1 MSNHRTGLKRIWA
14 ALCAFA
20 MCATVCVATGHAAF
34 AKTATDDSNVVASL
48 KYMSELNRLRQTNRA
63 RLTAQQIADAQNEDN
78 GADMSADQVQSNA
91 ADGYTVP
98 ELKVNWDLMS
108 WAQKRADALAE
119 RAVVNEDGPISHD
132 DMYTGK
138 PDWLDKHNLGENPDY
153 QDGTYYFGPEA
164 LFIGYPET
172 GLDDHNPIKS
182 WYSELTAKPGSDRQ
196 GYGHYLTEV
205 SPLADSAGMASAQ
218 VASGRWKG
226 ATIVVLEIGYV
237 GYRGGRGTNET
248 VKEALE
254 RYVGTTYTVKYHANG
269 GTGTMSDQKVE
280 ADSSFYLSNNHFTRI
295 GYGFKGWNTK
305 PDGSGT
311 SYSEYD
317 GIYNAVD
324 PGETLDLYAQWT
336 PNTYYVDF
344 SSNNGWGGDRRSFT
358 YDQAQKLPTPEEVGI
373 SKEHYKFS
381 GWNTKDDGTG
391 TSYQAGQSVKN
402 LTTQPNGIVTLYA
415 MWKQMYTVYFRAY
428 DSVPEYS
435 EEQQVLDG
443 DTAKKPA
450 DPTRPGF
457 VFRGWTAGYSN
468 DSPLYDFSTPV
479 TRNLYLYAQWNSYPY
494 VIHYDANGGTGSM
507 PD

>member
-1 MSNHRTGLKRIWA
+1 MSNHRAGLKRIWA

-78 GADMSADQVQSNA
+78 GADMSADRVQSNA

-205 SPLADSAGMASAQ
+205 SPLADSAGMASVQ
-218 VASGRWKG
+218 VTSGRWKG

-280 ADSSFYLSNNHFTRI
+280 ADSSSYLSANRFTRA
-295 GYGFKGWNTK
+295 GYAFDGWNTK
-305 PDGSGT
+305 QDGSGI
-311 SYSEYD
+311 SYSDGEYV
-317 GIYNAVD
+317 YNAVN

-336 PNTYYVDF
+336 PNTY
-344 SSNNGWGGDRRSFT
+344 
-358 YDQAQKLPTPEEVGI
+358 
-373 SKEHYKFS
+373 H
-381 GWNTKDDGTG
+381 
-391 TSYQAGQSVKN
+391 
-402 LTTQPNGIVTLYA
+402 
-415 MWKQMYTVYFRAY
+415 VYF
-428 DSVPEYS
+428 S
-435 EEQQVLDG
+435 
-443 DTAKKPA
+443 
-450 DPTRPGF
+450 
-457 VFRGWTAGYSN
+457 
-468 DSPLYDFSTPV
+468 
-479 TRNLYLYAQWNSYPY
+479 
-494 VIHYDANGGTGSM
+494 ANGGWGRR
-507 PD
+507 